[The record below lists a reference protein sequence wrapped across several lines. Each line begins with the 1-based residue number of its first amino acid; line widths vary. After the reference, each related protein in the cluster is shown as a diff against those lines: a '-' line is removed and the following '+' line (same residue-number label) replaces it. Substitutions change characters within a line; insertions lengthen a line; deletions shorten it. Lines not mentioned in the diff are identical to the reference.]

1 MRSLWKALDR
11 IQVGK
16 KNHHI
21 LLIKEPSHPSPKGD
35 LLVITLSSNIWVI
48 LASDLSTRKVI
59 FKGPGGEFQTES
71 QS

>member
-11 IQVGK
+11 IQVGE

-35 LLVITLSSNIWVI
+35 LLVIYSLLTFGFSWLLI
-48 LASDLSTRKVI
+48 
-59 FKGPGGEFQTES
+59 
-71 QS
+71 